1 MTISDIAKLAGVSSA
16 AVSRYLNGGPL
27 SEQKRAV
34 IQAVVE
40 KTGYSP
46 DTAAQTLRTG
56 KVRQVGVIV
65 PSISSQSVGQITS
78 GIATELS
85 ASRYLMLLAD
95 TELDEQMELEYLTAL
110 QRNHVAGIILLGYD
124 SSPQLC
130 KALKDCRVPV
140 VVTGQRF
147 ADLPCV
153 YNDDRSAARDLTRK
167 MLEHGRKNIVY
178 IGGSEQDPAT
188 GIARRQGVQDALRE
202 AGLNADDLPRAY
214 CAVESAPQ
222 IAAVAQ
228 SVKAAGAQV
237 LRGGAFKP
245 RTSPYTFQ
253 GLGGVGVELLVQ
265 AGRDAGLPVITEIT
279 DVSQLPLLEDVDILQ
294 VGARNMQNYALLKA
308 LGELRRPVMLKRGL
322 SATVEEF
329 LLAAEYILSGGN
341 EQVILCERGVQ
352 SGLSAARSALDVAA
366 IPVLKKATHLPVLVD
381 PSHAAGRSE
390 LVLPLAL
397 AAAAAGADG
406 LMVEVHDRPA
416 CALSDGGQ
424 ALTCRQF
431 QELTEAVNALLPHA
445 WRGESI

>member
-1 MTISDIAKLAGVSSA
+1 MTISDIAKMAGVSSA

-78 GIATELS
+78 GIAAELG

-95 TELDEQMELEYLTAL
+95 TELDGQMELEYLTAL

-178 IGGSEQDPAT
+178 IGGSEQDAAT

-202 AGLNADDLPRAY
+202 AGLNADGLPRAY
-214 CAVESAPQ
+214 CA
-222 IAAVAQ
+222 
-228 SVKAAGAQV
+228 
-237 LRGGAFKP
+237 AFSMEEGH
-245 RTSPYTFQ
+245 RCME
-253 GLGGVGVELLVQ
+253 ELLARCPQLDGVVCVTDTV
-265 AGRDAGLPVITEIT
+265 AFGALRVLRDAGRRVG
-279 DVSQLPLLEDVDILQ
+279 EDVGLAGIGDNWAGKVVEPGLTTIRFYQRQ
-294 VGARNMQNYALLKA
+294 VGQEAARMLLQSLEHTGPDA
-308 LGELRRPVMLKRGL
+308 APVRQTTLGYTLV
-322 SATVEEF
+322 
-329 LLAAEYILSGGN
+329 
-341 EQVILCERGVQ
+341 ERG
-352 SGLSAARSALDVAA
+352 SL
-366 IPVLKKATHLPVLVD
+366 
-381 PSHAAGRSE
+381 
-390 LVLPLAL
+390 
-397 AAAAAGADG
+397 
-406 LMVEVHDRPA
+406 
-416 CALSDGGQ
+416 
-424 ALTCRQF
+424 
-431 QELTEAVNALLPHA
+431 
-445 WRGESI
+445 

>member
-78 GIATELS
+78 GIAAELG

-153 YNDDRSAARDLTRK
+153 YNDDRAAARDLTRK
-167 MLEHGRKNIVY
+167 MLEHGRRNIVY
-178 IGGSEQDPAT
+178 IGGSEQDAAT
-188 GIARRQGVQDALRE
+188 GIARRQGVQDAAR
-202 AGLNADDLPRAY
+202 
-214 CAVESAPQ
+214 Q
-222 IAAVAQ
+222 
-228 SVKAAGAQV
+228 
-237 LRGGAFKP
+237 
-245 RTSPYTFQ
+245 
-253 GLGGVGVELLVQ
+253 
-265 AGRDAGLPVITEIT
+265 AGLPEASVH
-279 DVSQLPLLEDVDILQ
+279 S
-294 VGARNMQNYALLKA
+294 
-308 LGELRRPVMLKRGL
+308 PVT
-322 SATVEEF
+322 S
-329 LLAAEYILSGGN
+329 
-341 EQVILCERGVQ
+341 
-352 SGLSAARSALDVAA
+352 
-366 IPVLKKATHLPVLVD
+366 
-381 PSHAAGRSE
+381 
-390 LVLPLAL
+390 
-397 AAAAAGADG
+397 
-406 LMVEVHDRPA
+406 
-416 CALSDGGQ
+416 
-424 ALTCRQF
+424 
-431 QELTEAVNALLPHA
+431 
-445 WRGESI
+445 

>member
-78 GIATELS
+78 GIAAELG
-85 ASRYLMLLAD
+85 ARRYLMLLAD

-153 YNDDRSAARDLTRK
+153 YNDDR
-167 MLEHGRKNIVY
+167 
-178 IGGSEQDPAT
+178 
-188 GIARRQGVQDALRE
+188 
-202 AGLNADDLPRAY
+202 
-214 CAVESAPQ
+214 
-222 IAAVAQ
+222 
-228 SVKAAGAQV
+228 
-237 LRGGAFKP
+237 
-245 RTSPYTFQ
+245 
-253 GLGGVGVELLVQ
+253 
-265 AGRDAGLPVITEIT
+265 
-279 DVSQLPLLEDVDILQ
+279 
-294 VGARNMQNYALLKA
+294 
-308 LGELRRPVMLKRGL
+308 
-322 SATVEEF
+322 
-329 LLAAEYILSGGN
+329 
-341 EQVILCERGVQ
+341 
-352 SGLSAARSALDVAA
+352 
-366 IPVLKKATHLPVLVD
+366 
-381 PSHAAGRSE
+381 AAGRRVGQDVGLAGIGDNWAGKVVEPGLTTIRFYQRQVGQEAARMLLQSLE
-390 LVLPLAL
+390 HTEPDAAPVRQTTLGYTLV
-397 AAAAAGADG
+397 
-406 LMVEVHDRPA
+406 E
-416 CALSDGGQ
+416 
-424 ALTCRQF
+424 
-431 QELTEAVNALLPHA
+431 
-445 WRGESI
+445 RGSL